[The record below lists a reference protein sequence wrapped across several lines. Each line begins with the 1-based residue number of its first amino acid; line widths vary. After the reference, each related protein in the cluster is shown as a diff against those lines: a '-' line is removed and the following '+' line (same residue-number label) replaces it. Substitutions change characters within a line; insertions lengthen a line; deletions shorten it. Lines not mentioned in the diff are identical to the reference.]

1 MILQFIVSNILYI
14 LSYSVNIEY
23 LEDIMKI
30 LKLTYVMASLVGMSV
45 LSTGASADVAQL
57 RQMTPE
63 ALNKKV
69 INDLAL
75 ASGNMMGKKTIA
87 RKNLADAREGISVL
101 KEKGHDAK
109 DIMDHEETV
118 SDIESILGP
127 SRGG

>member
-14 LSYSVNIEY
+14 LSYSMNIEY

-75 ASGNMMGKKTIA
+75 ASGNMMGKKTMA

>member
-23 LEDIMKI
+23 WEDIMKI

-45 LSTGASADVAQL
+45 LSTGAFADVAQL

-75 ASGNMMGKKTIA
+75 ASGNMMGKKTMA

-118 SDIESILGP
+118 SDFESILGP

>member
-23 LEDIMKI
+23 WEDIMKI

-45 LSTGASADVAQL
+45 LSTGAFADVAQL

-75 ASGNMMGKKTIA
+75 ASGNMMGKKTMA

>member
-1 MILQFIVSNILYI
+1 
-14 LSYSVNIEY
+14 
-23 LEDIMKI
+23 MKI

>member
-75 ASGNMMGKKTIA
+75 ASGNMMGKKTMA